1 MKKPLK
7 LTSLIAAGAVIGVV
21 GIFPATIT
29 AAEAAPPPGKG
40 NSAATTTLPVSGTTN
55 NGGSF
60 AGSLSGLTSQVVNG
74 VVQLTGSLTGTVTN
88 PDGSTQQVTQNFSAP
103 VTSMAATQGC
113 QVLNLDLGPLNLN
126 LLGLV
131 VDLAPV
137 SLDITAVPG
146 AGNLL
151 GNLVCAI
158 AGLLDGGGPL
168 NGISALLNR
177 LLSALGLGL

>member
-7 LTSLIAAGAVIGVV
+7 LTSLVAASAVIGVV
-21 GIFPATIT
+21 GLFPATIT

-40 NSAATTTLPVSGTTN
+40 NSAATSTLPVTGSTS

-60 AGSLSGLTSQVVNG
+60 AGSLSNLTSKVVDG
-74 VVQLTGSLTGTVTN
+74 ALQLTGTLTGTVTN
-88 PDGSTQQVTQNFSAP
+88 PDGSTQQVTQAFSAP
-103 VTSMAATQGC
+103 VSSMAAPAGC
-113 QVLNLDLGPLNLN
+113 KVLNLDLGPLHLD

-137 SLDITAVPG
+137 NLDITAVPG

-158 AGLLDGGGPL
+158 GGLLDGGGPL
-168 NGISALLNR
+168 AGLSALLNR
-177 LLSALGLGL
+177 LLAALGLGL

>member
-1 MKKPLK
+1 MKKEMKKPLK
-7 LTSLIAAGAVIGVV
+7 LTSLVAAGAVIGVV
-21 GIFPATIT
+21 GLFPATIT

-40 NSAATTTLPVSGTTN
+40 NSAATTTLPVTGATS
-55 NGGSF
+55 NGGNLV
-60 AGSLSGLTSQVVNG
+60 GSLSGLSAKTVDG
-74 VVQLTGSLTGTVTN
+74 VVQMTGTLTGTVTN
-88 PDGSTQQVTQNFSAP
+88 PDGSTQQFTAP
-103 VTSMAATQGC
+103 VTSMAAPQGC
-113 QVLNLDLGPLNLN
+113 KVLTLDLGPLHLD

-137 SLDITAVPG
+137 NLDITAVPG

-168 NGISALLNR
+168 NGITALLNR